1 MQKKLAMF
9 IRSNLAIILRSASEK
24 GGGDKKV
31 KRKKNSHKYIKNEF
45 HKIIELLVYVNE
57 IRILQETYYRQKY
70 KL

>member
-1 MQKKLAMF
+1 MF

-31 KRKKNSHKYIKNEF
+31 KRKKIPIIHKERF